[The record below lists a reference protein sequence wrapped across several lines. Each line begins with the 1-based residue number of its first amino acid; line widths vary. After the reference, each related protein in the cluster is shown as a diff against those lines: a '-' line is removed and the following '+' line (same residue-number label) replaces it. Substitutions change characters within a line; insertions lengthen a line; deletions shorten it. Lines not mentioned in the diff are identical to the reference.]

1 MEPLCTLIGKNL
13 IELKDVAATAG
24 LKPFAA
30 RQIAEWLYSK
40 RVHSI
45 DDMTNISLKARLTLT
60 RSYDLGLSD
69 PVWSAQS
76 TDGTSKYLFRT
87 ANGLIETVF
96 IPEDDR
102 GTLCV
107 SCQVGC
113 RMNCRFCMTGKQ
125 GWSGNLSAAEIMNQI
140 ISVPES
146 SRLTNIVFM
155 GMGEPFDNTDAILR
169 CCDILT
175 SDWGFGWSPTRIT
188 VSTVGIIPEMRRFLD
203 STKCHL
209 AVSLH
214 NPFPDERSLVMPAER
229 RYSITDVIAA
239 LRQYDWSHQ
248 RRLSFEYILFKGE
261 NDSQRHAS
269 ELLRLFKG
277 LECRVNLIRW
287 HSIPG
292 IDICSPDQHGMEVFR
307 DYLSSN
313 GIICTIRRSRG
324 EDIQAAC
331 GLLSSNHKHE

>member
-1 MEPLCTLIGKNL
+1 MQALISKSPA
-13 IELKDVAATAG
+13 ELKEIAAEVG

-30 RQIAEWLYSK
+30 NQIADWLYHK
-40 RVHSI
+40 RATSI
-45 DDMTNISLKARLTLT
+45 DAMTNLSLKARTMLNE
-60 RSYDLGLSD
+60 RYELGLSA
-69 PVWSAQS
+69 PVWSAMSQ
-76 TDGTSKYLFRT
+76 DGTAKYLFNT
-87 ANGLIETVF
+87 ANGLVETVF

-140 ISVPES
+140 LSVPES
-146 SRLTNIVFM
+146 CRLTNIVFM

-188 VSTVGIIPEMRRFLD
+188 VSTVGVIPEMRRFLD

-214 NPFPDERSLVMPAER
+214 NPFPEERSLVMPAER
-229 RYSITDVIAA
+229 RYSITDVVDT
-239 LRQYDWSHQ
+239 LRKYDWSHQ
-248 RRLSFEYILFKGE
+248 RRLSFEYIMFKGE
-261 NDSQRHAS
+261 NDTQRHAS
-269 ELLRLFKG
+269 ELLRLLKG
-277 LECRVNLIRW
+277 MECRINLIRW
-287 HSIPG
+287 HAIPG
-292 IDICSPDQHGMEVFR
+292 IDICSPDQAGMEAFR

-331 GLLSSNHKHE
+331 GLLSSNHKR